1 MYFFNI
7 TEVTDKYQVSLLDIR
22 SVSCEIWVKDLFL
35 VRKLGGQYLRH
46 TRQFF
51 FCTCRPHEGYQNFLE
66 TQGLHVASNLWSLL
80 GLCTMLH
87 NSYG

>member
-7 TEVTDKYQVSLLDIR
+7 TEVTDKYQVSLLDVR

-46 TRQFF
+46 TRQFVF
-51 FCTCRPHEGYQNFLE
+51 VLADHMKGTKIF
-66 TQGLHVASNLWSLL
+66 
-80 GLCTMLH
+80 
-87 NSYG
+87 

>member
-7 TEVTDKYQVSLLDIR
+7 TEVTDKYQVSLLDVR

-46 TRQFF
+46 TRLFF
-51 FCTCRPHEGYQNFLE
+51 FVLVDHMKGTKIF
-66 TQGLHVASNLWSLL
+66 
-80 GLCTMLH
+80 
-87 NSYG
+87 